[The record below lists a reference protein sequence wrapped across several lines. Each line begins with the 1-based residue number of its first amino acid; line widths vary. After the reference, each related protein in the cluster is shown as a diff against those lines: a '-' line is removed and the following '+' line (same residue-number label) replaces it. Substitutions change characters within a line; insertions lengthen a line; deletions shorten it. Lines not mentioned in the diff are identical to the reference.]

1 MLGSARPGDHD
12 NLARHL
18 FSILA
23 APTQAKIGDR
33 LVDNQK
39 NNYYSKELK
48 AIDQREKDVTGREDP
63 MKQD

>member
-48 AIDQREKDVTGREDP
+48 KLT
-63 MKQD
+63 